1 VIPTLRR
8 VAVLGTAL
16 VAAVAVGCGGGGGGG
31 AGGSSGGKAT
41 LKVGVLPISDVA
53 PLYLGIKKGFFEQEK
68 LTIKPQVLQG
78 GAEVTTAVAS
88 GKLNLGFAAA
98 EVLIVA
104 KSKGLPVQIV
114 SQGNQAA
121 ASTAEAWDGVVVR
134 ANSPIKTP
142 QDLAGKTIAVNA
154 LKGSAELS
162 IRAVLTRDGVDVS
175 KLKFLEVPF
184 PDMLAALQSG
194 RVDAAAPVEPF
205 VSQARAT
212 GGRVLFSYFAGL
224 QPKLT
229 VGTYFAMTPFI
240 DKNADLIKRFVRAMN
255 RSLTYA
261 QAHPDEA
268 RQVVLTYTKIPAKVA
283 RTMKLSYWSS
293 DLNVP
298 SIELTARD
306 AERFGFVKSAPNVD
320 DLIWRGA
327 G

>member
-1 VIPTLRR
+1 MR
-8 VAVLGTAL
+8 AAAL
-16 VAAVAVGCGGGGGGG
+16 VATVATVAMGCGGGGDGG
-31 AGGSSGGKAT
+31 GGSSGGVAT
-41 LKVGVLPISDVA
+41 LKVGVLPIADVA
-53 PLYLGIKKGFFEQEK
+53 PLYLGAKKGFFKQER
-68 LTIKPQVLQG
+68 LAIKPQVMQG
-78 GAEVTTAVAS
+78 GAEVTTAIAS
-88 GKLNLGFAAA
+88 GKLDVGFAAA

-121 ASTAEAWDGVVVR
+121 ASAAEAWDGVVVR
-134 ANSPIKTP
+134 ARSAIKTP

-162 IRAVLTRDGVDVS
+162 IRAVLTRDGIDVS

-184 PDMLAALQSG
+184 PDMLAALQAG

-229 VGTYFAMTPFI
+229 VGTYFAMTPYI
-240 DKNADLIKRFVRAMN
+240 DKHDDLVARFVRGMN

-268 RQVVLTYTKIPAKVA
+268 RQVVLSYTKIPAKVA

-298 SIELTARD
+298 SIRLTARD
-306 AERFGFVKSAPNVD
+306 AERFGFVKSAPSID
-320 DLIWRGA
+320 DLIWDGA
-327 G
+327 TA